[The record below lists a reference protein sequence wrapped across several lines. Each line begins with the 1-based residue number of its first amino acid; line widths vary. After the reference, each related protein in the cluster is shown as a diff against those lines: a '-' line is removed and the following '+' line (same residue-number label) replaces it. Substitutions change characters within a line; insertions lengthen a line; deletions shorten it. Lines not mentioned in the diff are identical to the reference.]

1 MQKLHTHSGIL
12 ITYDSKGH
20 ILVLANWYLC
30 IAIGSISGNM
40 CQLLSVLE
48 VCMTAE
54 KQRGECTITQL
65 YKRGESIMEYEGAY
79 YE

>member
-1 MQKLHTHSGIL
+1 MHILCKNYLHTHSGIL
-12 ITYDSKGH
+12 ITYGSKGH

-40 CQLLSVLE
+40 CQLLSFLE

-54 KQRGECTITQL
+54 KQRGECTITQ
-65 YKRGESIMEYEGAY
+65 KGGVHHGM
-79 YE
+79 